1 MRISGHSLTRDDRP
15 SLGLTPEILGE
26 DSLAHHLL
34 LVVSLQ
40 PDPLR
45 VLLVVL
51 LLRQSGSGDK
61 CRSLDIITLRG
72 HGYVNLVGDSLE
84 SVPPQL
90 LLDSVSEQSVTRLVS
105 DVDDTLLG
113 VGRGLN
119 TGDFREV
126 DDLVHERSGL
136 GGEFVQSQDV
146 DFVDN
151 QDDRLVVEQGLDRV
165 EKLALSLDGVSTL
178 LGDVHEVENGRSQM
192 SERSDGLHLD
202 GGEFLQRSVCVV
214 QM

>member
-1 MRISGHSLTRDDRP
+1 
-15 SLGLTPEILGE
+15 LGE

-51 LLRQSGSGDK
+51 LLRQRGSGDER
-61 CRSLDIITLRG
+61 RSLDIITLRRHG
-72 HGYVNLVGDSLE
+72 HVNLVGDSLE

-113 VGRGLN
+113 VSRGLN
-119 TGDFREV
+119 AGHFGKV
-126 DDLVHERSGL
+126 DNLVHERSGL

-146 DFVDN
+146 DLVDDQN
-151 QDDRLVVEQGLDRV
+151 DGLVVEQGLDRV
-165 EKLALSLDGVSTL
+165 EKLALSLDSVSTL
-178 LGDVHEVENGRSQM
+178 LGNVHKVEDRGSQV
-192 SERSDGLHLD
+192 SERGDGLHLD
-202 GGEFLQRSVCVV
+202 GGELLQRSVCGRRTRSVRCSFLP
-214 QM
+214 

>member
-1 MRISGHSLTRDDRP
+1 M
-15 SLGLTPEILGE
+15 
-26 DSLAHHLL
+26 
-34 LVVSLQ
+34 
-40 PDPLR
+40 
-45 VLLVVL
+45 
-51 LLRQSGSGDK
+51 
-61 CRSLDIITLRG
+61 
-72 HGYVNLVGDSLE
+72 NLVGDSLE

-105 DVDDTLLG
+105 DVDNTLLG

-202 GGEFLQRSVCVV
+202 GGEFLQRSVCKGRKRS
-214 QM
+214 MRRSFLP